1 MGKSDPSTDKGE
13 QTRRQIFECA
23 LALFRENGFDATTM
37 QQVAIRANVAKGA
50 AYYYFPSK
58 EAIVQA
64 YYEVVQSEQE
74 RLCDD
79 VFANNKNLKARL
91 SIAMHSKFDLARDDR
106 KLLGVVFRYT
116 GEPQHPLSCLG
127 TGTAAIR
134 RRAMGVFRQAIATE
148 RLPKDLELL
157 LPLALWAL
165 QMGLLV
171 MFLYDDSPNQQR
183 TRKTADGALELTL
196 KLLAVAKLAVLKP
209 IRTKVVALLRSSQLL
224 PETVAD

>member
-1 MGKSDPSTDKGE
+1 MVKSDPSTDKGE

-23 LALFRENGFDATTM
+23 LALFRENGFDTTTM
-37 QQVAIRANVAKGA
+37 QQVAVRANVAKGA

-79 VFANNKNLKARL
+79 VFAHKMDLKARL
-91 SIAMHSKFDLARDDR
+91 SIAMHSKFDLAKDDR

-127 TGTAAIR
+127 AGTAEIR
-134 RRAMGVFRQAIATE
+134 RRAMDVFRQAIATE

-171 MFLYDDSPNQQR
+171 MFLYDDSPNQER

-196 KLLAVAKLAVLKP
+196 KLLAVAKLPVLKP
-209 IRTKVVALLRSSQLL
+209 IRTKVLALLRNSQLL
-224 PETVAD
+224 PKTVAY